1 MGVLV
6 AVLVVTN
13 LACLTALV
21 LVLRRPQPE
30 PTDPDETFTAPRPPG
45 LTGRSR
51 RVITIEVLNPI
62 ELVGSR
68 GRIAGL
74 AGSLAPGIARRLV
87 YDQVLKTL
95 RHELADKQVLADV
108 RLHRLQPKPAARR
121 EPTSPREPVA
131 PRSVVADQPVAADG
145 VIDLEPVEE
154 ITTIDLGTVP
164 EAGD

>member
-1 MGVLV
+1 VGVLV

-13 LACLTALV
+13 LACLIALV
-21 LVLRRPQPE
+21 LVLRRRDPE
-30 PTDPDETFTAPRPPG
+30 PGDPDETFTAPRPAG

-95 RHELADKQVLADV
+95 KHELADKQVLADV
-108 RLHRLQPKPAARR
+108 RLHHLRPAPKPL
-121 EPTSPREPVA
+121 PPVVPA
-131 PRSVVADQPVAADG
+131 TVPEAQPG
-145 VIDLEPVEE
+145 LIDLEPVED
-154 ITTIDLGTVP
+154 ITSIDLDAVP
-164 EAGD
+164 ESER